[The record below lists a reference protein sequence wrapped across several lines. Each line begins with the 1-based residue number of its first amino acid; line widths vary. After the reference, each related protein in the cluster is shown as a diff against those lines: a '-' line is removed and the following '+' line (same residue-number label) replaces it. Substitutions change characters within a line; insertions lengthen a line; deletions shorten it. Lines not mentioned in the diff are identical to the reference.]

1 MVPPDSYFENPEFVR
16 VEDCFHDYVAQGEGR
31 NPAWLARKAGVSI
44 QVACKAIVAGNWM
57 QRIAAIAKD
66 AAKQTQKKLVG
77 DVAGLNT
84 RDVTALSGFI
94 DLTDRKLAEAIEQ
107 DRCSPAT
114 LWKIN
119 ESARKARR
127 DALGLGQ
134 GQEGDIV
141 GRMQKLLDD
150 VTDDPDKPKEPEF
163 KLDLDKLQT
172 PPELPQ
178 MPGMIS
184 DEEEKKD
191 EDEEDGE
198 DDQQA

>member
-77 DVAGLNT
+77 DVSGLNES
-84 RDVTALSGFI
+84 DVGALTI
-94 DLTDRKLAEAIEQ
+94 ILTLAEKALVKAIEE

-114 LWKIN
+114 LAKIVHDT
-119 ESARKARR
+119 RTKRR
-127 DALGLGQ
+127 EILGLGA

-141 GRMQKLLDD
+141 GRMQKLLGD

-163 KLDLDKLQT
+163 KLDLDKLAA
-172 PPELPQ
+172 PPELPE

-184 DEEEKKD
+184 DEEEKTD